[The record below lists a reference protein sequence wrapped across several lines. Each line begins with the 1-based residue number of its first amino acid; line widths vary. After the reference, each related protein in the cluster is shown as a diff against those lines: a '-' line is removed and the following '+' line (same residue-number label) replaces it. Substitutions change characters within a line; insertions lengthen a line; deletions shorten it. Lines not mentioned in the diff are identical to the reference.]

1 MENNKTNM
9 FYWYV
14 VLSQLKYK
22 VLEDLG
28 IHKFWCHICF
38 HCLNILNMS
47 KFWILFLIIPVILSG
62 PNDTLD
68 QLRAVITNVPYD
80 EQAQGK

>member
-1 MENNKTNM
+1 
-9 FYWYV
+9 
-14 VLSQLKYK
+14 
-22 VLEDLG
+22 
-28 IHKFWCHICF
+28 
-38 HCLNILNMS
+38 MS

-80 EQAQGK
+80 EQAQGKYWLQLHFFFPNKIKAFI